1 MTAPHIPENQRQE
14 IAEAMLAIQQGLGMP
29 CAAIDTRTGEQV
41 AVVAILLP
49 DGASLA
55 PVFQILPPNASE
67 YIHLPGLTQG
77 ESQ

>member
-1 MTAPHIPENQRQE
+1 MTAPRIPEHQRQE

-49 DGASLA
+49 DGALA

-77 ESQ
+77 ENQ